1 MQISF
6 SKWLKLD
13 EEGGNALRGFADAM
27 APFIADN
34 IVRQM
39 GPQTKA
45 VVDQAVKDSAAKTA
59 SDMKNQI
66 GTQIQQGIQKGLNQL
81 KTSMGNKT
89 DPKQAVEPGKAFK
102 PAIEQKPPATQ
113 YGRVNTPY
121 SGDSETEKKM
131 AAQAQK
137 DMTRQYQ
144 GQPFGTGNPAPNA
157 P

>member
-6 SKWLKLD
+6 LKWLKLD
-13 EEGGNALRGFADAM
+13 EEGGNALQGFANAM

-34 IVRQM
+34 IAKQM

-59 SDMKNQI
+59 NDMKNQI
-66 GTQIQQGIQKGLNQL
+66 GKQIQQGIQQGISQL

-89 DPKQAVEPGKAFK
+89 DPKQAVEPGKAYQ
-102 PAIEQKPPATQ
+102 PANEQKPPTTQ
-113 YGRVNTPY
+113 YGKVNTPNP
-121 SGDSETEKKM
+121 GDKKTADQM
-131 AAQAQK
+131 AAKTQQ

-144 GQPFGTGNPAPNA
+144 GKTFGTGNPAPNA